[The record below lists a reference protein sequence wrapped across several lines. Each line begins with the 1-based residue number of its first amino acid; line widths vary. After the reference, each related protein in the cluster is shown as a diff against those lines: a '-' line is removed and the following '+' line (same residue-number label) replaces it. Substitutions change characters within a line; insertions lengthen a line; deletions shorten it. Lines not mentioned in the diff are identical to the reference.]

1 MYLSLIHISLIAT
14 DIKTMA
20 YPGFPTDMQPQF
32 MALLTTVDGSSL
44 TVENIFENRYMHV
57 GELNR
62 MGADIKIEGRSAVI
76 PGERKLQGAQ
86 VVSTDLRA
94 GAAMVLAGLVADGVT
109 ELSDIYHIE
118 RGYESFVE
126 KFQKLGAKIKRVE
139 E

>member
-1 MYLSLIHISLIAT
+1 
-14 DIKTMA
+14 
-20 YPGFPTDMQPQF
+20 
-32 MALLTTVDGSSL
+32 
-44 TVENIFENRYMHV
+44 MHV

-62 MGADIKIEGRSAVI
+62 KVADIKIEGRSAVI